1 MTTFDPEQQLVVDL
15 SSGNEIKGAVEVDMD
30 TLHVAVVE
38 KTYNGD
44 VRRTLYLPAGIRIV
58 RRR

>member
-1 MTTFDPEQQLVVDL
+1 MDL